1 MTNATE
7 NEKLQ
12 PMKNKSQLSKVLKDF
27 CDSTS
32 LHGYGYLYNINGF
45 VFLKI
50 IWVFVILAMTA
61 LGISFFVK
69 HTKEYLDST
78 ILTTIE
84 TSSASLSVSML
95 ALE

>member
-1 MTNATE
+1 MTNARE

-12 PMKNKSQLSKVLKDF
+12 PMKNKSNLSKILKDF

-32 LHGYGYLYNINGF
+32 LHGYGYLYNINGY
-45 VFLKI
+45 VFFKI

-61 LGISFFVK
+61 LGHYLFVK
-69 HTKEYLDST
+69 HTKEYLNST

-84 TSSASLSVSML
+84 TSSASLSVSMY
-95 ALE
+95 